1 MVASATFVAAL
12 ALIEYLSSVALA
24 QYITIPG
31 LQAKDDAAGLEAR
44 GAGIRV
50 ASTTTHYIELAAFL
64 ALALPFAIHVARF
77 GSLRSRRWGM
87 VAALVIAGGIGASI
101 SRTGVLAVVLMFLVL
116 VPVWTWRARH
126 NILCTTLALFAVMA
140 AASAMQAAS
149 VEKIGARVL
158 RRPVGPSPARER
170 TPTRERDT
178 MPVIP
183 VAGVIVLAMCLLAA
197 YRAGGRG

>member
-1 MVASATFVAAL
+1 MPESAL
-12 ALIEYLSSVALA
+12 ARFIRAPLAERESV
-24 QYITIPG
+24 Y
-31 LQAKDDAAGLEAR
+31 R
-44 GAGIRV
+44 
-50 ASTTTHYIELAAFL
+50 
-64 ALALPFAIHVARF
+64 
-77 GSLRSRRWGM
+77 
-87 VAALVIAGGIGASI
+87 
-101 SRTGVLAVVLMFLVL
+101 
-116 VPVWTWRARH
+116 
-126 NILCTTLALFAVMA
+126 AVMA

-149 VEKIGARVL
+149 AEKIGARVL